1 MEEVLGRL
9 AKRGW
14 RPVWIDVV
22 LVAQVP
28 RLGGALPGILENLGS
43 RFMVYN
49 LADKINLKVKSGEFV
64 GDVGRAE
71 SMVCYA
77 TATIERDAV
86 F

>member
-1 MEEVLGRL
+1 M
-9 AKRGW
+9 
-14 RPVWIDVV
+14 WIDVV

-64 GDVGRAE
+64 GGVGRAE

-86 F
+86 L